1 MIYDLAI
8 IGAGPAGMTC
18 ALYALRGN
26 LKVAI
31 IEGSAPGGKMVKTSW
46 VENYPGVKKIDG
58 TELSMI
64 MFDQIQ
70 ELQVDYQPYFVNKI
84 NKDENSNFVIATTGE
99 NILAKSIFIA
109 TGTTERKL
117 GVPGEDE
124 YYGKGIS
131 YCAVCDAALYK
142 NKEMIVVG
150 GGNSALEEALYLT
163 SFATKVY
170 LIHRTDKFRADKMVV
185 EKVKKHPKIELIT
198 NTVVTEFVGNGK
210 EITSLRIKN
219 VLDNIERE
227 ISIEIVFPLIGSIPV
242 THFLQDLAI
251 LDDNNYIIVNEK
263 METNIKKIYSGGDVI
278 KKSLRQIATAVSD
291 GAIAA
296 QEIIHLLNE

>member
-1 MIYDLAI
+1 MLYDLAI

-70 ELQVDYQPYFVNKI
+70 ELEVDYQPYFVEKI
-84 NKDENSNFVIATTGE
+84 EKSKDDNFIISTTGE
-99 NILAKSIFIA
+99 SIITKSIFIA
-109 TGTTERKL
+109 TGTSERKL
-117 GVPGEDE
+117 GVPGEEE

-185 EKVKKHPKIELIT
+185 EKVKKHHKIEMIT
-198 NTVVTEFVGNGK
+198 NTIVTEFVGNGK
-210 EITSLRIKN
+210 EIISLKVKN
-219 VLDNIERE
+219 ILDNIEKE
-227 ISIEIVFPLIGSIPV
+227 IPIEIVFPLIGSIPA
-242 THFLQDLAI
+242 TNFLKDLNI
-251 LDDNNYIIVNEK
+251 LDENNYIIVNEK
-263 METNIKKIYSGGDVI
+263 METNVKKLYSGGDVV
-278 KKSLRQIATAVSD
+278 KKSLRQIATAVAD

-296 QEIIHLLNE
+296 QEIIHSLNE